1 MNNSGGKR
9 YEQGRRIGGCDAK
22 AAGKCDYV
30 AKALERA
37 LVLVDK
43 LKDEGTTKQL

>member
-9 YEQGRRIGGCDAK
+9 YQQDRPIGGYDNK
-22 AAGKCDYV
+22 ADSKCSYV
-30 AKALERA
+30 ARSLERA
-37 LVLVDK
+37 LALVDK